1 MKPMDPQ
8 EKQKPA
14 KKAVALRYVP
24 TQDRAPKVTAK
35 GSGLLAQKIIELA
48 REHGIPIKEDPVLI
62 QILSQLDF
70 YQEIPPSIYVVIA
83 EILAFVYSVNN
94 RWREL
99 EGGKDR
105 Q

>member
-1 MKPMDPQ
+1 MPMDTKENKNPV
-8 EKQKPA
+8 

-24 TQDRAPKVTAK
+24 TLDRAPKVTAK

-48 REHGIPIKEDPVLI
+48 REHGVPIQEDPVLI

-70 YQEIPPSIYVVIA
+70 YQEIPPSIYVVVA

-94 RWREL
+94 RWRSCH
-99 EGGKDR
+99 DR
-105 Q
+105 KE

>member
-1 MKPMDPQ
+1 MDPK
-8 EKQKPA
+8 ENKKPV

-24 TQDRAPKVTAK
+24 PLDRAPKVTAK

-70 YQEIPPSIYVVIA
+70 YQEIPPSIYVIVA

-94 RWREL
+94 RWRSCQ
-99 EGGKDR
+99 DR
-105 Q
+105 KE

>member
-1 MKPMDPQ
+1 MDPK
-8 EKQKPA
+8 ESKKPA

-24 TQDRAPKVTAK
+24 PLDRAPKVTAK

-48 REHGIPIKEDPVLI
+48 REHRIPIKEDPVLI

-70 YQEIPPSIYVVIA
+70 YQEIPPSIYVIVA

-94 RWREL
+94 RWRSSQ
-99 EGGKDR
+99 DR
-105 Q
+105 KE